1 MPDMTSGWETIG
13 ATLMDVLTVHWIQKT
28 RRSGSLGKLSGSFL
42 VAKYWTSRMI
52 FSWDEMGKY
61 DIPAIIETILKATNQ
76 SRLHYIGH
84 SMGTTGFMAMANER
98 PEIGEKVNNHI

>member
-1 MPDMTSGWETIG
+1 
-13 ATLMDVLTVHWIQKT
+13 
-28 RRSGSLGKLSGSFL
+28 
-42 VAKYWTSRMI
+42 MI